1 MTLVAA
7 ILLVVLLI
15 PWGVFGGG
23 VLTVVSYLKAIMAF
37 TSDYALPGG
46 PLVGLTYFLVRLPTQ
61 LGQVEAWLV
70 IPGALIAA
78 IALLRRRLGPAEMI
92 YAAFPV
98 LFYAVFSL
106 TPSKN
111 PLVGTWIS
119 LSLWIFFW
127 SGVSRLAK
135 ARWPE
140 PMRRASPAVLAVAGT
155 YVVVVYALGGF
166 ALMSWPLSETRSNTQ
181 LAAVTADVA
190 RELGR
195 HITTGQCFAY
205 VPGPGWPNSISYL
218 LMDANGNVP
227 GSTATDV
234 DPTKTTVGA
243 YVFYASQCQAVMAY
257 REDIAQVAPVFFA
270 PAVRQPYLRAVA
282 QWVRSPGSG
291 YALDRT
297 WHFDDLAPSGAHP
310 LGHYQGVSLTLDL
323 YIRISGG

>member
-1 MTLVAA
+1 
-7 ILLVVLLI
+7 
-15 PWGVFGGG
+15 
-23 VLTVVSYLKAIMAF
+23 MAF